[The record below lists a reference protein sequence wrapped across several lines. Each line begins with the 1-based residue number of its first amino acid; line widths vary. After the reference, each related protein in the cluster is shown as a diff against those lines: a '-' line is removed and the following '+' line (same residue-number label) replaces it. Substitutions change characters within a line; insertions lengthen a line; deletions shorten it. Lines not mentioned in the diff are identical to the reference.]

1 MSNLCNFHWWLGK
14 CSTYSSQN
22 SFGLNVP
29 LTQLSLGYGK
39 WTLIGVWNI
48 LSSTYQ
54 VYCLIFSLNKRVP
67 ILGIDNEESQI
78 WMFSQSATAKAGKEV
93 KIVSWIHSH
102 VRGNKCFF
110 SSVDVHTQLSMNF
123 LFPQITGIVVEIG
136 NDGQCIKYDS
146 YSLTHLGEK
155 EVKSCA
161 RSHSFGSEL
170 HNNCSNQD
178 FYH

>member
-1 MSNLCNFHWWLGK
+1 
-14 CSTYSSQN
+14 
-22 SFGLNVP
+22 
-29 LTQLSLGYGK
+29 
-39 WTLIGVWNI
+39 
-48 LSSTYQ
+48 
-54 VYCLIFSLNKRVP
+54 
-67 ILGIDNEESQI
+67 
-78 WMFSQSATAKAGKEV
+78 MFSQSATAKAGREV

-102 VRGNKCFF
+102 VRGNQCFF

-170 HNNCSNQD
+170 HHNCSNQD
-178 FYH
+178 FYHSSLSNIDFLTTLPLNVANFLSGSYSTWT